1 VNTMGKLIF
10 FESNHSY
17 EVDGIKLPSV
27 TEICRFLHYEAAYAD
42 KESRDRAARR
52 GTAVHEETALIDYGE
67 EVEVENEILGYVQA
81 WRAFKR
87 DYHVDVIEIERVVF
101 GNVYVDDKP
110 HPLCGTLDRVVEIR
124 GKRYIL
130 DIKTGSKINKLAL
143 QAQLSA
149 YAYVYDD
156 PTVQLLGVHLR
167 KDGTYTVYSPVKK
180 PRLVENL
187 YELHLEE
194 RRANYGGDN
203 WFNNNSDRQCA
214 RKSAGTELRGERRQ
228 RKRDAHA
235 KRGLSETTED
245 ETPVSLEERC
255 GEDPDGVP
263 TARRIHAVERPRYDR
278 A

>member
-1 VNTMGKLIF
+1 MIAFDADT
-10 FESNHSY
+10 HTY
-17 EVDGIKLPSV
+17 TVDGVVIPSV

-52 GTAVHEETALIDYGE
+52 GTAVHEATALIDYGE
-67 EVEVENEILGYVQA
+67 EVEVDNEILGYVQA

-110 HPLCGTLDRVVEIR
+110 HPLCGTLDRVVEIE

-149 YAYVYDD
+149 YAYVYPD
-156 PTVQLLGVHLR
+156 PTVRLLGVHLR

-187 YELHLEE
+187 YELHIEE
-194 RRANYGGDN
+194 KESKLR
-203 WFNNNSDRQCA
+203 WRQ
-214 RKSAGTELRGERRQ
+214 L
-228 RKRDAHA
+228 
-235 KRGLSETTED
+235 
-245 ETPVSLEERC
+245 V
-255 GEDPDGVP
+255 
-263 TARRIHAVERPRYDR
+263 
-278 A
+278 